1 MDPIAA
7 FPDAPISDKG
17 PISQAFTALG
27 LTTFMAA
34 CQYVQQM
41 PYGYNTTREDPL
53 ILFRENRG
61 SCTTKHMA
69 VGLLAA
75 ELNLP
80 VDKHIGIY
88 AMGEPL
94 VTGAARIAAAHGLPY
109 IPVVHCFL
117 SDGNFRV
124 DLTEGNQNGK
134 NGPIDTFL
142 FTTRVR
148 PDISEKEEYRRY
160 RQALQS
166 HILTRTEMTGI
177 DLKTILQAREAALA
191 LLKVNMERQQAEA
204 S

>member
-7 FPDAPISDKG
+7 LPDAIISDNG
-17 PISQAFTALG
+17 PISKAFLARG
-27 LTTFMAA
+27 LTTFIAA
-34 CQYVQQM
+34 CQYVHQM

-94 VTGAARIAAAHGLPY
+94 VTGAASIAAAHGLPY

-117 SDGNFRV
+117 SDGTFRV
-124 DLTEGNQNGK
+124 DLTEGNLNGK

-142 FTTRVR
+142 FTAKVR
-148 PDISEKEEYRRY
+148 PDISEIEEYRRY

-166 HILTRTEMTGI
+166 HILIRTEMTGI
-177 DLKTILQAREAALA
+177 DLKTILQAREAALV
-191 LLKVNMERQQAEA
+191 LLKVNMERQQVEA